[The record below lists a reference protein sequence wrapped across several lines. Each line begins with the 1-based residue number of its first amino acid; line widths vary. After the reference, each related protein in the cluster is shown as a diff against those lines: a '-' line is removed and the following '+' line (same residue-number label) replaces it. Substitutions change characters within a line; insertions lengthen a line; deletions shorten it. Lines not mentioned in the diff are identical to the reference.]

1 MLIDDIK
8 KAKMQAM
15 KNHDEDAKTS
25 ISMLVSSYLLLDVEN
40 RAKGKTTTDQ
50 DVISLIQK
58 SIKSLQEEQKMYLE
72 NNRQE
77 NVKSLDNQIKAIKVF
92 LPEMMSEEEIKKIIE
107 SLPDKSIKNVMSTFK
122 KDYAG
127 KVDMSLVSKIA
138 KSYN

>member
-40 RAKGKTTTDQ
+40 RTKGKTTTDQ

-107 SLPDKSIKNVMSTFK
+107 SLSDKSIKNVMSTFK